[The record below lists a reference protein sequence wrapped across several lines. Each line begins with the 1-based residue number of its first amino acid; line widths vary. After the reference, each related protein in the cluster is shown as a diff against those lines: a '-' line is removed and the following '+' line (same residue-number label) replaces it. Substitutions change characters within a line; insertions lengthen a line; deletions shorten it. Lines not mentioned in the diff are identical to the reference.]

1 MTHDASALI
10 AAHLLS
16 TLGMNASALE
26 AAHLRRAIRRR
37 MDVAG
42 LRSAEAYA
50 EHYRTSPREQEA
62 LAEEIY
68 IHETCFFRDR
78 AVFTESVA
86 WVKAWL
92 AENAGPISILSAPCS
107 TGEEPYSIAALL
119 HAEGISS
126 ERFRIHAVDV
136 SAHALL
142 RAQDAIY
149 NGLSLR
155 NIPSPREE
163 NFLTSAGSAWT
174 VVPEVR
180 VPVRFERVNLL
191 DDDALQSGGY
201 DLIFCRNL
209 LIYLDPT
216 SRLRL
221 AANLSRA
228 LRPGGRLVLGAADW
242 SSDLTPFFRMQ
253 GAANTFTFATVE
265 APKQPQK
272 YSSNVKKTLTT
283 NIAIPRTLPETQEED
298 VEVLYERA
306 AAVFDRDAVTSEKL
320 CRQVL
325 YLQSDHLPALELL
338 SRLWRS
344 RASNRL
350 NRALAA
356 RLRRRRISVPEM
368 V

>member
-1 MTHDASALI
+1 MTHDVSALI

-37 MDVAG
+37 MDAAG

-50 EHYRTSPREQEA
+50 EHYRTSLREQEA

-92 AENAGPISILSAPCS
+92 ADNTGPISILSAPCS

-119 HAEGISS
+119 HSEGVSP

-163 NFLTSAGSAWT
+163 SFLTSAGSAWT
-174 VVPEVR
+174 VVPQVR

-191 DDDALQSGGY
+191 DDDALQSDSY

-221 AANLSRA
+221 AANLARA
-228 LRPGGRLVLGAADW
+228 LKPGGRLVLGAADW
-242 SSDLTPFFRMQ
+242 SSDLTPLFRVQ
-253 GAANTFTFATVE
+253 GAANTFTFAAVE

-272 YSSNVKKTLTT
+272 YSSNIENAVTSSV
-283 NIAIPRTLPETQEED
+283 AMPRILQEVQDED

-356 RLRRRRISVPEM
+356 RLRRRRVSVPEM
-368 V
+368 A

>member
-1 MTHDASALI
+1 MTHDVSALI

-37 MDVAG
+37 MEVAG

-50 EHYRTSPREQEA
+50 EHYRTSPREQES

-119 HAEGISS
+119 LAEGIPS

-163 NFLTSAGSAWT
+163 SFLTSAGSAWT

-191 DDDALQSGGY
+191 DDDALQSSGY

-221 AANLSRA
+221 AANLAQA
-228 LRPGGRLVLGAADW
+228 LKPSGRLVLGAADW
-242 SSDLTPFFRMQ
+242 SSDLTHLFRMQ
-253 GAANTFTFATVE
+253 GAANTFTFAAVE
-265 APKQPQK
+265 APKQPQMSLK
-272 YSSNVKKTLTT
+272 SVEKTVTNVVASRVL
-283 NIAIPRTLPETQEED
+283 RETQEED

-356 RLRRRRISVPEM
+356 RLRRRRVSVPEM
-368 V
+368 A